1 MFVYLFY
8 PICKKK
14 WQKSD
19 FANFFNLV
27 KKSGAFAEVYPGE
40 KGKKVTM
47 A

>member
-8 PICKKK
+8 PIGYVKK

-19 FANFFNLV
+19 FEIFSQ
-27 KKSGAFAEVYPGE
+27 KSGAFAKVYPGE